1 MNSARGL
8 MLIMLISH
16 FLGDYYLQTNKMAAS
31 KADKPKDL
39 LLHTIIHL
47 MLGVALLY
55 ITYGADLLIIPLI
68 VSVVHIVID
77 FIKGKFSLKYQ
88 NAVFKIYALDQ
99 LLHIIS
105 IVVAIYVFSNNPVF
119 NTDIINLLRGFS
131 IDPVSLNEKL
141 LAIII
146 LIKPASISVSLF
158 LESFNFKYLNAE
170 SESNAEK
177 GESVGLKNAGSTIG
191 ILERLIIYS
200 LAAVGQY
207 AAIGFILTA
216 KSITRY
222 EKISKDPAFG
232 EYYLIGTLFS
242 LLLVI
247 PVALIL

>member
-1 MNSARGL
+1 

-16 FLGDYYLQTNKMAAS
+16 FLGDYYLQTNKMAVS

-39 LLHTIIHL
+39 LLHTVIHL
-47 MLGVALLY
+47 VLGVTLVY
-55 ITYGADLLIIPLI
+55 ITYGSDLLIIPLA
-68 VSVVHIVID
+68 VSAVHMVID
-77 FIKGKFSLKYQ
+77 FIKGKLNLKYK
-88 NAVFKIYALDQ
+88 NAAFKIYAVDQ

-105 IVVAIYVFSNNPVF
+105 IVVAIYVFSKNPVF
-119 NTDIINLLRGFS
+119 NAGITNLLSKFS
-131 IDPVSLNEKL
+131 IDPVILNEKL
-141 LAIII
+141 LAMRI

-158 LESFNFKYLNAE
+158 LEGFNFKYLNAE
-170 SESNAEK
+170 DKPNDEK
-177 GESVGLKNAGSTIG
+177 GELMGLKNAGSTIG